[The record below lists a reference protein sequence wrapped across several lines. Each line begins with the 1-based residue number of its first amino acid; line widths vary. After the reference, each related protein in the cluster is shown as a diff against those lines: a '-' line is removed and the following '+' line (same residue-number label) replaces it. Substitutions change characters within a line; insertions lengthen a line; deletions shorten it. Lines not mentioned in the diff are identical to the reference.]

1 MKRIITFLLVILLTL
16 SLAGCGRGNI
26 RYLETTIGDSDVYT
40 REDIE
45 KAIDV
50 VSRFFQK
57 EFEGCTLRTIEYNE
71 PETIRR
77 AREWAEQYDAAEA
90 IVLLSSFTVGI
101 YGSDGSLN
109 PGDTYTNW
117 QWILT
122 RNSGEAWTL
131 QTWGYG

>member
-1 MKRIITFLLVILLTL
+1 MRKTVILFLAFILIL
-16 SLAGCGRGNI
+16 SLAGCRRGNV
-26 RYLETTIGDSDVYT
+26 RYLETTIGDSDIYT

-45 KAIDV
+45 QAIDV
-50 VSRFFQK
+50 VSKFFQK
-57 EFEGCTLRTIEYNE
+57 EFEGCTLRTMEYNE

-77 AREWAEQYDAAEA
+77 AKEWAEQYDAEEA

-109 PGDTYTNW
+109 PGSTYENW

>member
-1 MKRIITFLLVILLTL
+1 MRKTVILFLIL
-16 SLAGCGRGNI
+16 ILIFSFVGCRRGNV
-26 RYLETTIGDSDVYT
+26 RYLETTIGDSDIYT

-50 VSRFFQK
+50 VSKFFQK
-57 EFEGCTLRTIEYNE
+57 EFEGCTLRTMEYNE

-77 AREWAEQYDAAEA
+77 AKEWAEQYDAEEA
-90 IVLLSSFTVGI
+90 IVLISSFYVAPNG
-101 YGSDGSLN
+101 GDGSLN
-109 PGDTYTNW
+109 PGSTYENW

>member
-1 MKRIITFLLVILLTL
+1 MKRIVTFLLVILLTL
-16 SLAGCGRGNI
+16 SLAGCSRGNI

-77 AREWAEQYDAAEA
+77 AREWAEQYDAQQA
-90 IVLLSSFTVGI
+90 IVLISSFYVAPNG
-101 YGSDGSLN
+101 GAGSLN
-109 PGDTYTNW
+109 TDSTYENW
-117 QWILT
+117 QWILV
-122 RNSGEAWTL
+122 RNPGENWTL
-131 QTWGYG
+131 KTWGY